1 MKNFQEK
8 VGFIWSVADLLRGDY
23 RQSEYGKV
31 ILPLTVLRRVDCVL
45 EPTKD
50 KVLERAKSLPA
61 KADEKMKEL
70 MLCQA
75 AGSGMTFYNTSRFVF
90 QPTEAAKGKKYVSL
104 LSDQE
109 QIAANLNNFI
119 AGFSANAREIFIDK
133 FKLGD
138 QINRLDEANL
148 IYLVLSKFTEID
160 LHPDVVDNIEM
171 GYIFEELIRRFS
183 EASNETAGEHFTPR
197 EVIRLM
203 VNLLFA
209 DDSEALTKKGVIR
222 TLYDPAAGTGG
233 MLSVGENHLREL
245 NPSATLK
252 VFGQELNPESY
263 AICKSDMLIK
273 GEDATHV
280 KFGNSFTQDGLPGEK
295 FDYFLSNPPFGV
307 EWKKVEKE
315 IRDENEKLGM
325 AGRFGAGLP
334 RVGDGSLLFLQHMVS
349 KFRQDGTGSR
359 LAIVFNGS
367 PLFTGSAGSGESE
380 IRRWII
386 ENDWLEAIVGMPDQL
401 FYNTGIATYVWV
413 VTNRKPRNRKGKV
426 QLIDATSFFVKMRK
440 SLGNKRNEIG
450 DGVNGKPDQIGEI
463 TRIYGDFEEGEYS
476 KIFDNEDF
484 GNCRITVERPL
495 RLNFVVDAE
504 RLTRLGES
512 SGFTGLAEN
521 RKKGSA
527 GQKEVEEGKKLQNA
541 VLKTLDA
548 LRGKPMVKNREEFI
562 GILRESFKR
571 HHIDLKAPLL
581 KMLLA
586 ALSDRDE
593 TADICTDAK
602 GNPEPDTELRDYE
615 NVPLKNDIKD
625 YFRREVLPHIPDA
638 WIDEDKTKKGYE
650 IPFTRYFYKYTPLR
664 HLDEIE
670 AEITAL
676 EEEIQGMLREVMS

>member
-1 MKNFQEK
+1 MEK
-8 VGFIWSVADLLRGDY
+8 
-23 RQSEYGKV
+23 GKT
-31 ILPLTVLRRVDCVL
+31 LPT
-45 EPTKD
+45 
-50 KVLERAKSLPA
+50 

-75 AGSGMTFYNTSRFVF
+75 AGAGMSFYNTSRFVF

-109 QIAANLNNFI
+109 QIAANLTNFI
-119 AGFSANAREIFIDK
+119 AAFSANAREIFLDK
-133 FKLGD
+133 FKFGD

-148 IYLVLSKFTEID
+148 LYLVLSKFTEID

-273 GEDATHV
+273 GEDAAHI
-280 KFGNSFTQDGLPGEK
+280 KFGNSFTQDGLPGET

-315 IRDENEKLGM
+315 IRDEHEKMGM

-334 RVGDGSLLFLQHMVS
+334 RVNDGSLLFLQHMVS

-450 DGVNGKPDQIGEI
+450 DGSNGKPDQIGEI
-463 TRIYGDFEEGEYS
+463 TRIYGDFEEGEFS

-484 GNCRITVERPL
+484 GYWRITVERPC
-495 RLNFVVDAE
+495 
-504 RLTRLGES
+504 
-512 SGFTGLAEN
+512 
-521 RKKGSA
+521 GSTSWWMTSA
-527 GQKEVEEGKKLQNA
+527 
-541 VLKTLDA
+541 
-548 LRGKPMVKNREEFI
+548 
-562 GILRESFKR
+562 
-571 HHIDLKAPLL
+571 
-581 KMLLA
+581 
-586 ALSDRDE
+586 
-593 TADICTDAK
+593 
-602 GNPEPDTELRDYE
+602 
-615 NVPLKNDIKD
+615 
-625 YFRREVLPHIPDA
+625 
-638 WIDEDKTKKGYE
+638 
-650 IPFTRYFYKYTPLR
+650 
-664 HLDEIE
+664 
-670 AEITAL
+670 
-676 EEEIQGMLREVMS
+676 